1 MKKLTTNEAME
12 INGGFALGLLIA
24 GAIGTIGY
32 GFYKAYNSSAA
43 ETVNEAVCDVF
54 GKPLPF
60 KSCK

>member
-1 MKKLTTNEAME
+1 MKRLNDKEAMN
-12 INGGFALGLLIA
+12 INGGFGLGLLIA

-32 GFYKAYNSSAA
+32 GFYKAYNSSSA
-43 ETVNEAVCDVF
+43 ETLNDTVCDVF